1 VSRLAALAAL
11 TAVVLAV
18 PAPALADP
26 AGPTD
31 YRTDILSV
39 EPTIDGLEIR
49 MLGGDSFM
57 ELTAPAGRTILVTGY
72 RGEPYLRFEPDGT
85 VLENRRSP
93 TTYLNLDRY
102 GEVEIPPEATPAAR
116 PDWVEVADDGRYAW
130 HDHRTHWMNSDPPP
144 GAEPGD
150 TILEAVVPLVVDA
163 TPVTVTVQSTWVD
176 PPSPWASSLGFFVG
190 LVGALTAV
198 RLLRPEPMLRGSLLV
213 ASTAAL
219 VMGVWERAS
228 MPPEAAASL
237 LVVLLPVGGLLFGW
251 FARAGSPIAGMAAS
265 FAAAHLLVW
274 AGLRWRVMVEPI
286 LPTDAPWALDRF
298 LTAFVAAVGVVVL
311 VQSLRLVFAPA
322 PGAAEGA
329 TTA

>member
-1 VSRLAALAAL
+1 MSRLAAVAVLA
-11 TAVVLAV
+11 AVVLAV

-39 EPTIDGLEIR
+39 EPAVDGLEIR
-49 MLGGDSFM
+49 MLAGDSFM
-57 ELTAPAGRTILVTGY
+57 EVTAPAGSTILVTGY

-85 VLENRRSP
+85 VLENRLAP
-93 TTYLNLDRY
+93 TTYLNIDRY
-102 GEVEIPPEATPAAR
+102 GEVEVPPEADPRAT
-116 PDWVEVADDGRYAW
+116 PDWVEVATDGRYAW
-130 HDHRTHWMNSDPPP
+130 HDHRTHWMNPDPPP

-190 LVGALTAV
+190 LVGTLTAA

-213 ASTAAL
+213 ASAAAL
-219 VMGVWERAS
+219 AMGVWERWS
-228 MPPEAAASL
+228 MPPEAAATL

-274 AGLRWRVMVEPI
+274 VGFRWQVMIEPI

-298 LTAFVAAVGVVVL
+298 LTAFVAAVAVVVL

-322 PGAAEGA
+322 SGDAEGA
-329 TTA
+329 APA

>member
-1 VSRLAALAAL
+1 MTRFAAVAVLA
-11 TAVVLAV
+11 AVVLTV

-39 EPTIDGLEIR
+39 EPAVDGLEIR

-57 ELTAPAGRTILVTGY
+57 EVTAPSGSTILVTGY

-85 VLENRRSP
+85 VLENRRAP
-93 TTYLNLDRY
+93 TTYLNIDRF
-102 GEVEIPPEATPAAR
+102 GEVEVPPEATPTAE
-116 PDWVEVADDGRYAW
+116 PDWTEVASDGRYAW
-130 HDHRTHWMNSDPPP
+130 HDHRTHWMNPDPPP

-150 TILEAVVPLVVDA
+150 TILEAVVPLLVDEV
-163 TPVTVTVQSTWVD
+163 PVTVTVQSTWVD

-198 RLLRPEPMLRGSLLV
+198 RLLRPEHMLRGSLLV
-213 ASTAAL
+213 ASSGAL
-219 VMGVWERAS
+219 AMGVWERVS
-228 MPPEAAASL
+228 MPPEAAATL

-274 AGLRWRVMVEPI
+274 VGLRWQVLVEPI
-286 LPTDAPWALDRF
+286 LPTNAPWALDRF
-298 LTAFVAAVGVVVL
+298 VTAFVAAVGAVVL

-322 PGAAEGA
+322 PAGAEGVA
-329 TTA
+329 PA